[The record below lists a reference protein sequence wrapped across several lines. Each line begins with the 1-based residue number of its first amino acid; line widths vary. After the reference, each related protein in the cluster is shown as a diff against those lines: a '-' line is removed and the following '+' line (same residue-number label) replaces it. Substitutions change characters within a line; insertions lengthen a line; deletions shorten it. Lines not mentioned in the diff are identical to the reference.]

1 MLRILK
7 FLIIVV
13 IAIIFAFVIVIKTP
27 LAKYP
32 VSLLFSNALKS
43 DISIKRC
50 SFSFTKGIK
59 ASDMEIKNE
68 KGLHCIIKD
77 AFIKCNFLGLIKNE
91 LFLDYS
97 LKTVKF
103 SYPDSEVI
111 NGIAGLFA
119 IEPTYLLQFNTVDGA
134 VYIKPNEII
143 VKDLNA
149 VGAAIS
155 LFANGTTTD
164 NKFINYQFRLTLS
177 KNITS
182 RIPEAIQKVFFKEQE
197 EYSVAE
203 LYLKGSIKK
212 PSISFSTPLFK
223 LLIKL
228 AINVLYVN

>member
-13 IAIIFAFVIVIKTP
+13 VAVVFAFVIAIKTP
-27 LAKYP
+27 LVKYP
-32 VSLLFSNALKS
+32 ASLLFSHALKS
-43 DISIKRC
+43 DISMKKC
-50 SFSFTKGIK
+50 SFSFAKGIK
-59 ASDMEIKNE
+59 ASDVEIKNE
-68 KGLHCIIKD
+68 KGLHCTIKD
-77 AFIKCNFLGLIKNE
+77 ADIKCNFPGLIKNE

-111 NGIAGLFA
+111 NGIAGLLA

-134 VYIKPNEII
+134 VCIKPGEII
-143 VKDLNA
+143 VKDINA
-149 VGAAIS
+149 VGAAVS

-164 NKFINYQFRLTLS
+164 NKFINYQFRLALAKS
-177 KNITS
+177 VTS
-182 RIPEAIQKVFFKEQE
+182 RIPEAIRKVFFEEQQE
-197 EYSVAE
+197 CSVAE

-223 LLIKL
+223 LLVK
-228 AINVLYVN
+228 

>member
-1 MLRILK
+1 MLRIARS
-7 FLIIVV
+7 LIIVIIT
-13 IAIIFAFVIVIKTP
+13 IAFAFIIAIKTP
-27 LAKYP
+27 LVKYP

-43 DISIKRC
+43 DISMKKC
-50 SFSFTKGIK
+50 SFSFAKGIK

-77 AFIKCNFLGLIKNE
+77 AYIKCNFSGLIKNE

-103 SYPDSEVI
+103 SYPDSEII

-119 IEPTYLLQFNTVDGA
+119 IEPTYLLQFSTVDGT
-134 VYIKPNEII
+134 VYVKPNETI

-177 KNITS
+177 KDITS
-182 RIPEAIQKVFFKEQE
+182 RIPEAIRKVFFKEQQE
-197 EYSVAE
+197 CSVAE
-203 LYLKGSIKK
+203 LYLKGNIKK

-223 LLIKL
+223 LLVK
-228 AINVLYVN
+228 